1 MEIQVRS
8 LIKHYRE
15 KVALN
20 IDQLTI
26 GSGSLLGIIGP
37 NGAGKSTLARLIA
50 GVDNPSSGTIAYDGE
65 TMNPSLQQHVTIVFQ
80 KPYLFRSTV
89 FNNIAYPLK
98 LRRVNKTE
106 IADRVHRTIR
116 ELEIEDISHQN
127 AWTLSGGEA
136 QKVALARALVF
147 RPRLL
152 ILDEPTANIDPASIL
167 TMERVIKRTHQ
178 EENTTIIIVTHNL
191 PQAKRLSSDILFM
204 NKGEAVELG
213 KTSQIMSN
221 PAKPLTRQFLEGELI
236 Y

>member
-1 MEIQVRS
+1 MEIKARG
-8 LIKHYRE
+8 LIKHYKE
-15 KVALN
+15 KIALN
-20 IDQLTI
+20 INQLTI
-26 GSGSLLGIIGP
+26 NSGSLLGIIGP

-50 GVDNPSSGTIAYDGE
+50 GVDSVSSGSIAYDGKP
-65 TMNPSLQQHVTIVFQ
+65 MSPSLQQQVTIVFQ

-98 LRRVNKTE
+98 LRGVNKAEIIERVNS
-106 IADRVHRTIR
+106 VVR
-116 ELEIEDISHQN
+116 ELEIEDISRQS

-152 ILDEPTANIDPASIL
+152 ILDEPTANIDPASII
-167 TMERVIKRTHQ
+167 TMERVIKRAHQ
-178 EENTTIIIVTHNL
+178 EENTTVIIVTHNI
-191 PQAKRLSSDILFM
+191 PQAKRLSSEILFM

-213 KTSQIMSN
+213 RTSEIMQN
-221 PAKPLTRQFLEGELI
+221 PSKPLTRQFLEGELI